1 MELFRALSSM
11 NSSRGLPNQAK
22 VKAMLDWPVWK
33 VDGQFS
39 MELFRALSSMHS
51 SRGLPDEATVKAML
65 DWPVWKVDG
74 QFSME
79 LFHALSSMN
88 NGKGLP
94 DEATVKAMLDWP
106 VWTVDGQFSMEL
118 FRALSSMNS
127 SRGLPDEATVKAMLD
142 WLSCGEKLN
151 DSLQKLMGRLYA
163 SEGMPNIQVL
173 KQYEQKLRNVF
184 FADAVTGLESDD
196 EDEQSCLIKQAA
208 LFLSTRK
215 PQYVLNIEDVE
226 RFYQQVA
233 GDAGHKLEQLLKL
246 LISYGGPGV
255 TRYLALNDHDR
266 NILLSTCALR
276 IPLPLAM
283 QAINDF
289 TPQERKQYLFFSRN
303 LKASPDKDQWNDL
316 RLQLGRLDSVLKN
329 RHTQRLYLEVIWSLA
344 PSDRAIFLDETNAA
358 SVIEQQFPQ
367 RT

>member
-1 MELFRALSSM
+1 
-11 NSSRGLPNQAK
+11 
-22 VKAMLDWPVWK
+22 
-33 VDGQFS
+33 
-39 MELFRALSSMHS
+39 
-51 SRGLPDEATVKAML
+51 
-65 DWPVWKVDG
+65 
-74 QFSME
+74 
-79 LFHALSSMN
+79 MN

-94 DEATVKAMLDWP
+94 DEAKVKA
-106 VWTVDGQFSMEL
+106 V
-118 FRALSSMNS
+118 
-127 SRGLPDEATVKAMLD
+127 LD

-151 DSLQKLMGRLYA
+151 DSLQKLIVKLYA
-163 SEGMPNIQVL
+163 SEGMPDIKAL

-184 FADAVTGLESDD
+184 FADAATEQESDD
-196 EDEQSCLIKQAA
+196 EDEQPWLIKQAA

-215 PQYVLNIEDVE
+215 PRYALNFKVVE
-226 RFYQQVA
+226 RFYQQVI

-283 QAINDF
+283 QAINDS

-303 LKASPDKDQWNDL
+303 LKAPPDKNQWNDL
-316 RLQLGRLDSVLKN
+316 SLQLGRLDSVLNN
-329 RHTQRLYLEVIWSLA
+329 RHTQRLYLEVIWSLV

-358 SVIEQQFPQ
+358 SVIEVFPSLHALKKLANRHSRQ
-367 RT
+367 WLKALLETCLQLRQETPSRENIKRLFTALLETQLPLYGHGDIPDYFMSGYMAMEDKATFIPLTPLVKTPEELALHFVASVVTIY